1 MQWLTTH
8 ISQEYGRELEDI
20 RSKVLSMGGLVEQHL
35 KMSIDAL
42 ATSKSD
48 IAEEVATSD
57 FKVNDL
63 ELEIDE
69 ECTEILA
76 RRQPAARDL
85 RLVLAVIKII
95 RDLERIGDEASK
107 VSRVTLR
114 LIDLVSPKSYYV
126 NVLNIGNH
134 VRHMLHDALD
144 AFARMD
150 HAMAIKIAHE
160 DISVDREYDAAIRQL
175 ITYMMED
182 PRSITSV
189 LDVVWMVRALERIG
203 DHVINICES
212 IIYLVKGK
220 DVRHQP
226 LDDLAK
232 ELQEAPST

>member
-1 MQWLTTH
+1 MQWLTH
-8 ISQEYGRELEDI
+8 ISQEYERELEDI
-20 RSKVLSMGGLVEQHL
+20 RTKVLSMGGLVEQHL
-35 KMSIDAL
+35 KLSVDAL
-42 ATSKSD
+42 SAGKIN

-57 FKVNDL
+57 FKVNNL

-85 RLVLAVIKII
+85 RLVLAIIKII

-114 LIDLVSPKSYYV
+114 LIELVSPKSYYV

-150 HAMAIKIAHE
+150 HTAAIEIARE
-160 DISVDREYDAAIRQL
+160 DISVDREYNATIRQL

-182 PRSITSV
+182 PRSISHV
-189 LDVVWMVRALERIG
+189 LDVVLMVRALERIG
-203 DHVINICES
+203 DHVNNICES

-226 LDDLAK
+226 LDDIAK
-232 ELQEAPST
+232 ELQEPPPA